1 MSIQK
6 KIMSKTNHIVSFL
19 EKEKKCIQLIIEKHQ
34 EIKSIIDILIKARD
48 NGKTIYTIG
57 NGGSGSTASHFV
69 SDLLKTSIIKEKN
82 RFKAIS
88 LVDNIPVILAWSND
102 LSYDN
107 IFEQQ
112 LINHIEEEDV
122 LIAFTGSGNSKNLIK
137 AFKHCS
143 KLNMTCIAFTG
154 KTGGK
159 IKKYSTTCLTTP
171 SNDML
176 LIESIHV
183 LISHCIISSIRN
195 QGTPLFKYE

>member
-1 MSIQK
+1 
-6 KIMSKTNHIVSFL
+6 MSKTNHIASFL
-19 EKEKKCIQLIIEKHQ
+19 EKEKKCVQLIIEKHQ
-34 EIKSIIDILIKARD
+34 EIQSIIDILIKARD

-112 LINHIEEEDV
+112 LINHIEDGDV
-122 LIAFTGSGNSKNLIK
+122 LIAFTGRGNSKNLIK
-137 AFKHCS
+137 AIKHCS
-143 KLNMTCIAFTG
+143 KLNMTCIALTG

-159 IKKYSTTCLTTP
+159 IKKYSTTCLTIP

-183 LISHCIISSIRN
+183 LISHCIISSIRT